1 MAVTSYKFPQ
11 TVAQEDNSGNAW
23 TGADNVKAAN
33 GSYASVSVKSNY
45 LKCTEFGF
53 LVGDIPAAS
62 IITGIE
68 TSILCYGNGVC
79 DEKLYACRN
88 DTRIGTNLAHS
99 SEYEDTEA
107 KIEER
112 IHGGAGNVYG
122 INLSPSE
129 ALLDDFG
136 FHLSVQSHN
145 TGDGSVAYVDS
156 LKTRIYYTDQ
166 TGEVNIANM
175 ALSRIGENV
184 IVAFSDGT
192 PRADVA
198 NLWFNQTRRTLLTSH
213 RWMFARVISE
223 LEQADFTPVSTWSY
237 AYKLPSNFLRME
249 QYEYNYEIVGEY
261 LYCNEDEC
269 KIVYIGD
276 ILNVNQYSPNFINAL
291 YMSLALNMTTQ
302 LVDRG
307 TQYDRIFSELKQ
319 TLGNAYKSNEVT
331 GKKNTESF
339 WSI

>member
-11 TVAQEDNSGNAW
+11 TVAQEDNSGYVW
-23 TGADNVKAAN
+23 TGMDNIKLEN
-33 GSYASVSVKSNY
+33 GLYTFATVPSDY
-45 LKCTEFGF
+45 LQCTKFGF

-68 TSILCYGNGVC
+68 TSILCYGDGVC
-79 DEKLYACRN
+79 DETVCICKN

-99 SEYEDTEA
+99 SEFEDTEA
-107 KIEER
+107 KVEER
-112 IHGGAGNVYG
+112 IHGGPGNVYG
-122 INLSPSE
+122 TRISSAE

-136 FHLSVQSHN
+136 IYFSVQSHN
-145 TGDGSVAYVDS
+145 ADGGSKAYAGT
-156 LKTRIYYTDQ
+156 LKMRLYYTDQ
-166 TGEVNIANM
+166 TGEINIANM
-175 ALSRIGENV
+175 ALSRVGENT
-184 IVAFSDGT
+184 ITTFSDGT
-192 PRADVA
+192 PRSNVA
-198 NLWFNQTRRTLLTSH
+198 SLWFDQTRRTLLTSH

-223 LEQADFTPVSTWSY
+223 LDQADFTPISTWEY

-249 QYEYNYEIVGEY
+249 QYDYNYEIAGEY
-261 LYCNEDEC
+261 LFCNEDEC
-269 KIVYIGD
+269 KILYIGD
-276 ILNVNQYSPNFINAL
+276 ITDVNMYSSNFINAL

-307 TQYDRIFSELKQ
+307 TQYDRIAAELKQ
-319 TLGNAYKSNEVT
+319 TLGNAYQSNEVT